1 MLVLP
6 MIAWLRA
13 RWETDRADQRGMT
26 TETVIL
32 IAIFAGL
39 AIAAG
44 AIIVAKATILIYQQ
58 PPAAG
63 SPPGRRGCRLT
74 IGKVS
79 AFRPARPRRP
89 EPSDCSGTIGL
100 GGRWCSA

>member
-1 MLVLP
+1 MLVLA

-44 AIIVAKATILIYQQ
+44 AIIVAKVISKAKSIPT
-58 PPAAG
+58 
-63 SPPGRRGCRLT
+63 S
-74 IGKVS
+74 
-79 AFRPARPRRP
+79 
-89 EPSDCSGTIGL
+89 
-100 GGRWCSA
+100 